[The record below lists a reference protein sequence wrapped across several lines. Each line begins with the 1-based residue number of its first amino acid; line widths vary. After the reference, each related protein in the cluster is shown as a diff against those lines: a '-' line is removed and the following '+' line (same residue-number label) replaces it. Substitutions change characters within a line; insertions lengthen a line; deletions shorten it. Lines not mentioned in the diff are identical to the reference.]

1 MAVGFPTKVSYANGD
16 VFSAS
21 DINDTNG
28 TLNLLGS
35 SVAYT
40 AGKNR
45 IINGDFGI
53 WQRGNSAFTADGVF
67 TADRFSFSQG
77 STSGAQVT
85 QGTFTPA
92 ELTVAGGT
100 TNFYMNIAGT
110 MTSASGGYIQVQ
122 QPIENVRTFQNS
134 TVTVSFYAKGT
145 TAGSI
150 NILFR
155 QNFGSGGSS
164 EVLTT
169 PVNFSITTS
178 WARYSTTISI
188 PSVSGKTIGAN
199 SALTLTFVKNMGTSY
214 PTFGTSNYT
223 GTLSL
228 WGVQVEQGSTAT
240 AFQTATG
247 TIQGELA
254 ACQRYYWRLTPV
266 QNETIYGT
274 AIANATTAAVV
285 QIINPVPMRTIAT
298 SVDFTALALLLPSV
312 AFYGASSLAIA
323 AGSSSTNVTGITLS
337 ASGLTTSRVYW
348 LANNGGSSGYLG
360 LSAEL

>member
-1 MAVGFPTKVSYANGD
+1 MAVGLPLKTTYADGD
-16 VFSAS
+16 VYSAS
-21 DINDTNG
+21 DVNDTNG
-28 TLNLLGS
+28 TINAN
-35 SVAYT
+35 VNPYT

-45 IINGDFGI
+45 IINGDFGV
-53 WQRGNSAFTADGVF
+53 WQRGTSAFTADGVF

-199 SALTLTFVKNMGTSY
+199 SALTLTIVKNMGTSY

-228 WGVQVEQGSTAT
+228 WGVQVEAGSTAT

-254 ACQRYYWRLTPV
+254 ACQRYYWRTTVGADCLTGF
-266 QNETIYGT
+266 QGAAYSTTGAYGIMNSKVT
-274 AIANATTAAVV
+274 
-285 QIINPVPMRTIAT
+285 MRTTPT
-298 SVDFTALALLLPSV
+298 SVDYSNIRLTDGTTNFTITGLALWNIGTESAIGLL
-312 AFYGASSLAIA
+312 G
-323 AGSSSTNVTGITLS
+323 TG
-337 ASGLTTSRVYW
+337 ASGLTQFRPYAFNATAS
-348 LANNGGSSGYLG
+348 GGYVGI
-360 LSAEL
+360 SAEL